1 MENILREY
9 TCYLVPILL
18 GRAERLF
25 QKKSKQGGEG
35 RGGGVEDMEFPKVSN
50 K

>member
-35 RGGGVEDMEFPKVSN
+35 GGVEDMEFPKVSN

>member
-1 MENILREY
+1 ML
-9 TCYLVPILL
+9 LSPILL

-35 RGGGVEDMEFPKVSN
+35 GGGGGEDMEFPKVSN